1 MRAAMAEDWSEVL
14 DGLARAEPL
23 SIAKVGRLVTGA
35 LTRLGAYDLREGW
48 DDVRQEVL
56 MALVQSARD
65 GKLRDPRAFVGYALT
80 ITRNR
85 MNDWLRRNRA
95 SDPERRGEEVVRSV
109 AERLHPEPAR
119 LPPDLLVDL
128 ERALD
133 ALPEKQRLVIH
144 AVYLEGRS
152 YEEATQ
158 LLGMPL
164 GTLKRMQTEGLRALR
179 RTLEVIR

>member
-1 MRAAMAEDWSEVL
+1 MAEDWDGVL
-14 DGLARAEPL
+14 DGLGRSDPL
-23 SIAKVGRLVTGA
+23 AIAKVSRLVSGV
-35 LTRLGAYDLREGW
+35 LTRLGAYDLRDGW

-56 MALVQSARD
+56 ITLLRSARE
-65 GKLRDPRAFVGYALT
+65 GKLRDPRAFVGYVMT
-80 ITRNR
+80 VTRNR
-85 MNDWLRRNRA
+85 MHDWLRRNRA
-95 SDPERRGEEVVRSV
+95 SDPERRGDEVVQTV

-119 LPPDLLVDL
+119 VDPDVLVDL

-133 ALPEKQRLVIH
+133 GLPEKQRLVIQ

-179 RTLEVIR
+179 RAMEVTR